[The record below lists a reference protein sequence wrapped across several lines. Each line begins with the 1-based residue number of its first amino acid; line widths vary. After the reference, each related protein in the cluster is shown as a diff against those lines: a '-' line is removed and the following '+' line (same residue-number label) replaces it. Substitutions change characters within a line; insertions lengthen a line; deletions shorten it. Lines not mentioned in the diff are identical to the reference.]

1 MRRLARIFWLGLKE
15 MMSLRRDW
23 VMIAL
28 LIWSFTLSPVM
39 EATGVSTSVNN
50 ASIAFEDED
59 ASPLSRSLAAAFFPP
74 EFQPVVQIQPG
85 TGEAAMDAGRFLFVI
100 SFPPGFEND
109 VRSARMPEIQVLIDA
124 TAMEQ
129 AG

>member
-1 MRRLARIFWLGLKE
+1 MKRLARIFWLGLKE

-39 EATGVSTSVNN
+39 EATGVSSSVNN

-59 ASPLSRSLAAAFFPP
+59 IAVGLRNLFISIREHQPQRNRFHRATLPSGNNISLCKS
-74 EFQPVVQIQPG
+74 I
-85 TGEAAMDAGRFLFVI
+85 D
-100 SFPPGFEND
+100 D
-109 VRSARMPEIQVLIDA
+109 VYS
-124 TAMEQ
+124 
-129 AG
+129 